1 MKRRPLTA
9 GTTLAVLAGML
20 VVSGGQSASAE
31 PSPPAP
37 TARDAIQ
44 AAVSA
49 ADRAAAS
56 GLDTLAKGPD
66 ERYERQMV
74 TPWVKGMYSVAYQR
88 TYRGLPVVGGDAV
101 VMADSEGRVRGT
113 QSALPRRI
121 DVPTTPTVSA
131 AAAESVSR
139 GRLAAVDRVESH
151 RLVVRAA
158 GRTPR
163 LAWETVLTGRTAK
176 APSRLHVFVDAG
188 NGKVLDSYDDVKAGT
203 GNSQWNGPGP
213 LTIDTTASG
222 GSYSLRD
229 PNRTGLSCADYS
241 TGSVFSKSSDSWGTG
256 NASSKE
262 TGCVDVM
269 WAAQHEWNMLRDWLG
284 RNGHDGNGRS
294 WPVKVGLNDVNA
306 YWDGSSVSIGHNNA
320 NQWIGAM
327 DVVGHEFGHG
337 IDQYTPG
344 GANNESGLGEAT
356 GDIMGALT
364 EAYTN
369 EPAPYDDPDYTVGE
383 KINLVGNGP
392 IRIMYN
398 PSQTGDPNCYSSSIP
413 NTEEHAAA
421 GPLNHWFYLLAEG
434 SAPGGGKPASP
445 TCNGS
450 SVTGVGIQS
459 AGKVFYGGMLLKT
472 SGMTY
477 KRYRTATLT
486 AAKNLDASCVLFDRA
501 KAAWDAVS
509 VPAQSGDPTCTS
521 NGNNDFTLS
530 LDPSSGSVKPGA
542 SVTAAVRTTAGSGN
556 AQTVQ
561 LSASGLPSGVTASF
575 SPSSVQSGASSTMT
589 VSASSSA
596 APGAYTFTV
605 KGDGSQSH
613 TAQYTLTVDNGGGNP
628 GGGVPDIG
636 VAAVQAH
643 LTQLNTIATQNGGNR
658 RAGSAGHTASVAYV
672 KGKLEAAGY
681 TVTEQTCTSCTYR
694 GNNLI
699 ADWPGG
705 PSDQTVMFGAH
716 LDGVSAGPGIND
728 NGSGSAALLENA
740 LALAKASPTMTK
752 HVRFAWWNGEEQG
765 LQGSKFYV
773 GQLTS
778 AQRAAI
784 KAYYNFDMVA
794 STNGG
799 YFINNLT
806 SAASAPMKEYWDSL
820 NLAPEENV
828 EGQGRSDDYSFQQGG
843 IPTSGYATGAS
854 DTKTSAQAAKWGG
867 TAGRSYD
874 PCYHQ
879 SCDTTAN
886 INATALDRSA
896 DGIAYTVWKTSVGST
911 APVDDFSV
919 AVQPASGSVQPG
931 GSVTAT
937 VKAATT
943 SGSAQTVKLTA
954 SGAPSG
960 VTVSFDPAS
969 VQSGSSSTM
978 TVSAGSRTAPGTY
991 TLTVTGT
998 GTATHTTTYSLVVG
1012 GGGGS
1017 CQAAQA
1023 VTNGGFESGVA
1034 PWSQTDGVIN
1044 NRTSEKPAHSG
1055 SYMAWLGGWGST
1067 HTDNLTQPL
1076 TVPAGCSTYQLSFHL
1091 RTDTAESAG
1100 SPAYD
1105 TLTVKLGT
1113 RTLATYS
1120 NADATNSYV
1129 QKTFDVGAFAGQT
1142 VTLGFTSSEDA
1153 YLQTSFVVD
1162 DVTLNAS

>member
-1 MKRRPLTA
+1 MKLRPLTA
-9 GTTLAVLAGML
+9 GTTLAVLAAML
-20 VVSGGQSASAE
+20 VVTGGQPASAE

-37 TARDAIQ
+37 SALS

-49 ADRAAAS
+49 ADRAVAS
-56 GLDTLAKGPD
+56 GLDTLAKGPE

-101 VMADSEGRVRGT
+101 VVADSEGRVRGT
-113 QSALPRRI
+113 QSAVSRRI
-121 DVPTTPTVSA
+121 NVPTAPTVSA
-131 AAAESVSR
+131 KAAETTARKKLRTVK
-139 GRLAAVDRVESH
+139 RVESR
-151 RLVVRAA
+151 RLVVRA
-158 GRTPR
+158 TDKSSR

-188 NGKVLDSYDDVKAGT
+188 TGKVIDSYDDVKAGT
-203 GNSQWNGPGP
+203 GNSQWNGPSP
-213 LTIDTTASG
+213 LAIDTTASG

-229 PNRTGLSCADYS
+229 PNRPGLSCADYS
-241 TGSVFSKSSDSWGTG
+241 TGSVFTKSSDSWGTG

-269 WAAQHEWNMLRDWLG
+269 WAAQHEWNMLKDWLG
-284 RNGHDGNGRS
+284 RNGHNGNGGS
-294 WPVKVGLNDVNA
+294 WPVEVGLNDVNA

-320 NQWIGAM
+320 NQWIGAI

-383 KINLVGNGP
+383 KIDLVGDGP

-398 PSQTGDPNCYSSSIP
+398 PGQIGDPNCYSSSIP

-434 SAPGGGKPASP
+434 SNPGGGKPSSP
-445 TCNGS
+445 TCNSS

-486 AAKNLDASCVLFDRA
+486 AAKNLDPGCVLFDRT
-501 KAAWDAVS
+501 KAAWDAIS
-509 VPAQSGDPTCTS
+509 VPAQSGDPTCTAG
-521 NGNNDFTLS
+521 GNNDFTMS
-530 LDPSSGSVKPGA
+530 LDPGSGSVKPGS
-542 SVTAAVRTTAGSGN
+542 SVTATVRTAVSSGS
-556 AQTVQ
+556 AQSVALT
-561 LSASGLPSGVTASF
+561 ASGLPSGVTAAF
-575 SPSSVQSGASSTMT
+575 SPSSVQAGASSTMT
-589 VSASSSA
+589 VSASSNA
-596 APGAYTFTV
+596 TPGAYTFTV

-628 GGGVPDIG
+628 GGSAPDIS
-636 VAAVQAH
+636 VANVQAH

-658 RAGSAGHTASVAYV
+658 RAGSAGYTASVAYV
-672 KGKLEAAGY
+672 KSKLQAAGY
-681 TVTEQTCTSCTYR
+681 TVSEQTCTSCSYR

-705 PSDQTVMFGAH
+705 PSDQTIMFGAH

-728 NGSGSAALLENA
+728 NGSGSATLLENA
-740 LALAKASPTMTK
+740 LALAQRNPTMTK

-765 LQGSKFYV
+765 MEGSEYYV
-773 GQLTS
+773 GQLGS
-778 AQRAAI
+778 AQRSAI

-799 YFINNLT
+799 YFINNLN

-820 NLAPEENV
+820 NLSPEENI

-874 PCYHQ
+874 SCYHS

-896 DGIAYTVWKTSVGST
+896 DGVAYTVWKTAVGST
-911 APVDDFSV
+911 APADDFSV
-919 AVQPASGSVQPG
+919 SVKPVSGNVQPG
-931 GSVTAT
+931 ASVTAT
-937 VKAATT
+937 VSTATT
-943 SGSAQTVKLTA
+943 GGSAQSVQLTA

-960 VTVSFDPAS
+960 VTVSFTPAS

-978 TVSAGSRTAPGTY
+978 TVSAGAQAAAGTY
-991 TLTVTGT
+991 TITVTGT
-998 GTATHTTTYSLVVG
+998 GKATHTTTYSLVVG
-1012 GGGGS
+1012 GGGS
-1017 CQAAQA
+1017 TCQAKQVVA
-1023 VTNGGFESGVA
+1023 NGGFEDGVA
-1034 PWSQTDGVIN
+1034 PWTQSDGVIN
-1044 NRTSEKPAHSG
+1044 NRTSERPAHTG
-1055 SYMAWLGGWGST
+1055 AYTAWFGGWGST
-1067 HTDNLTQPL
+1067 HSDTASQSL
-1076 TVPAGCSTYQLSFHL
+1076 TVPSGCSAYKLSFYL
-1091 RTDTAESAG
+1091 RTDTDESAG
-1100 SPAYD
+1100 DPTAYD
-1105 TLTVKLGT
+1105 TFTVKLGT
-1113 RTLATYS
+1113 KTLATYS
-1120 NADATNSYV
+1120 NVDAAGSYA

>member
-1 MKRRPLTA
+1 MTA

-20 VVSGGQSASAE
+20 VATSGRPASAE

-37 TARDAIQ
+37 TALST
-44 AAVSA
+44 AVSA

-66 ERYERQMV
+66 EQYERQMV
-74 TPWVKGMYSVAYQR
+74 TPWVNGMYSVAYQR

-101 VMADSEGRVRGT
+101 VVADSEGRVRGT
-113 QSALPRRI
+113 QSAVSRRI
-121 DVPTTPTVSA
+121 NVPTTPTVSA
-131 AAAESVSR
+131 KAAETTSR
-139 GRLAAVDRVESH
+139 KKLTTVTRVDSH
-151 RLVVRAA
+151 RLVVRAT
-158 GRTPR
+158 GRTSR
-163 LAWETVLTGRTAK
+163 LAWETVLTGRSAK
-176 APSRLHVFVDAG
+176 SPSRLHVFVDAG
-188 NGKVLDSYDDVKAGT
+188 TGKVLDSYDDVRAGT
-203 GNSQWNGPGP
+203 GNSQWNGPSP
-213 LTIDTTASG
+213 LSIDTTASG

-229 PNRTGLSCADYS
+229 PNRPGLSCADYS
-241 TGSVFSKSSDSWGTG
+241 TGSVFSKSSDSWGTSS
-256 NASSKE
+256 ASSKE

-383 KINLVGNGP
+383 KIDLVGNGP

-434 SAPGGGKPASP
+434 SNPGGGKPSSP
-445 TCNGS
+445 TCNSS

-477 KRYRTATLT
+477 KRYRTTTLT
-486 AAKNLDASCVLFDRA
+486 AARNLDSGCVLFDRT
-501 KAAWDAVS
+501 KAAWDAIS
-509 VPAQSGDPTCTS
+509 VPAQSGDPTCTPS
-521 NGNNDFTLS
+521 GSNDFTMS
-530 LDPSSGSVKPGA
+530 LDPASGSVKPGNSA
-542 SVTAAVRTTAGSGN
+542 TATVRTSVSSGS
-556 AQTVQ
+556 AQTVN
-561 LSASGLPSGVTASF
+561 LTASGLPSGVTASF

-589 VSASSSA
+589 VSASSNA

-605 KGDGSQSH
+605 KGDGTQSH
-613 TAQYTLTVDNGGGNP
+613 TAQYTLTVDNGGSP
-628 GGGVPDIG
+628 GGSAPDIS
-636 VAAVQAH
+636 VANVQSH
-643 LTQLNTIATQNGGNR
+643 LAQLNTIASQNGGNR
-658 RAGSAGHTASVAYV
+658 RAGSAGYTASVAYV

-681 TVTEQTCTSCTYR
+681 TVSEQTCTSCTYR
-694 GNNLI
+694 GSNLI

-716 LDGVSAGPGIND
+716 LDGVAAGPGIND
-728 NGSGSAALLENA
+728 NGSGSATLLENA
-740 LALAKASPTMTK
+740 LALAQRNPTMTK

-765 LQGSKFYV
+765 LQGSEYYV
-773 GQLTS
+773 GRLTAAERS
-778 AQRAAI
+778 AI

-794 STNGG
+794 STNAG
-799 YFINNLT
+799 YFINNVD

-854 DTKTSAQAAKWGG
+854 DAKSSAQATKWGG

-874 PCYHQ
+874 SCYHQ
-879 SCDTTAN
+879 SCDTTSN

-896 DGIAYTVWKTSVGST
+896 DGVAHTVWKTSVGTT
-911 APVDDFSV
+911 APADDFSV
-919 AVQPASGSVQPG
+919 AVKPVSGNVQPG
-931 GSVTAT
+931 GSVGASVST
-937 VKAATT
+937 ATT

-960 VTVSFDPAS
+960 VTVAFAPAS
-969 VQSGSSSTM
+969 VQSGSSSAM
-978 TVSAGSRTAPGTY
+978 TVSAGSQAAPGTY
-991 TLTVTGT
+991 TITVTGT
-998 GTATHTTTYSLVVG
+998 GSATHATTYSLVVG
-1012 GGGGS
+1012 GGGT
-1017 CQAAQA
+1017 CQARQVVA
-1023 VTNGGFESGVA
+1023 NGGFEEGVA
-1034 PWSQTDGVIN
+1034 PWTQTDGVIS

-1055 SYMAWLGGWGST
+1055 AYMAWLGGWGST
-1067 HTDNLTQPL
+1067 HSDTASQSLTIP
-1076 TVPAGCSTYQLSFHL
+1076 PGCSAYKLSFHL
-1091 RTDTAESAG
+1091 RTDTDESAG
-1100 SPAYD
+1100 DPTAYD
-1105 TLTVKLGT
+1105 TFTVKLGT
-1113 RTLATYS
+1113 KTLATYS
-1120 NADATNSYV
+1120 NTDAAGSYV
-1129 QKTFDVGAFAGQT
+1129 QETFDVGAFAGQT
-1142 VTLGFTSSEDA
+1142 VTLGFTSNEDA

-1162 DVTLNAS
+1162 DVTLNAN